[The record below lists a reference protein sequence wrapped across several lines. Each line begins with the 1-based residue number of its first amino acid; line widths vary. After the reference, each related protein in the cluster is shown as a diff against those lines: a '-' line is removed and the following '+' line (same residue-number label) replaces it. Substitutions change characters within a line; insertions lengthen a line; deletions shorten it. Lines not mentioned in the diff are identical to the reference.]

1 MLELVFP
8 FLSPFAQSLQPEC
21 CGCVQARTCLWL
33 PLIKVIARMT
43 SVQLQPVFTTI
54 PAAFLASDDVDICYC
69 SVSAKG
75 VPRCA
80 LVRAGIGG
88 SGILQE
94 QSARGVKQLSPRS
107 PALASCRE
115 CGAVR

>member
-1 MLELVFP
+1 MLEVIFP
-8 FLSPFAQSLQPEC
+8 FLSPFAQSLQTEC
-21 CGCVQARTCLWL
+21 CGCVQALTCLWL
-33 PLIKVIARMT
+33 PLIKAIARMT

-54 PAAFLASDDVDICYC
+54 PAAFLTSNDVDIRYC
-69 SVSAKG
+69 SVSAQR

-94 QSARGVKQLSPRS
+94 QSPRGVKQLAPRS

-115 CGAVR
+115 YGAVR